1 MAWTSNIDLIQKLYI
16 AFYGRP
22 ADPGGLRYW
31 ASQLPDNSTANS
43 AATRELISRFIN
55 SQEAQDRFG
64 SPSLDSAIARIY
76 TYAFHRDATN
86 ADKALYT
93 GKTVV
98 DVLVNVISVSS
109 GPDYAS
115 LNNKLEYAKWFTAF
129 LDPNG
134 DGLPND
140 DSTGTKFYAT
150 FYGNTDATDIAA
162 KLNLID
168 AANPAVKSNVL
179 NDVISIAD
187 PGDEIKTNP
196 PSTGQTFTLTD
207 KLDIFTNVGSGTVNA
222 VISST
227 AGETTWQVADQISGG
242 TAGSTLNLTAV
253 VGNTD
258 VSTTGRATSGI
269 ENFNI
274 TFADSDNNAGKK
286 LIVDTSTLTGAKN
299 FTIVSANASSG
310 DEVKFTGLT
319 KAQKLTI
326 KSADSD
332 LNVTAGYKSGE
343 LSGTS
348 DEVTVAFNGAK
359 LGTLKINDSMTEV
372 AETVILNAAGGAST
386 VKKLDIISNKLK
398 TLKVTGAGDLTVT
411 EKIALSEF
419 DISATKNTIDASGA
433 SGKVTLRTDLTSKLD
448 AKGGSGTSD
457 RLILDVASSVTTGAA
472 ISGFERVDLQ
482 ASNSATVK
490 ASLITG
496 ATALNVLAGT
506 NSNISSFILTLDSV
520 AAGTGINI
528 VGTGKNEAQW
538 ANGVT
543 YKQTGASSGTNDSVT
558 IKISNGG
565 TAVSSSNQLTVGT
578 LTAADIENVTVQVAD
593 FAKVAVGGTGLVA
606 SAAKTITVEAGSAEV
621 NFGSSNN
628 MGGANTETITASS
641 STGKITWG
649 TIAATGDLTFTG
661 SEGVDIL
668 TIGGTTSADK
678 TQTYNLGKGNDVVT
692 LKNQVG
698 QATVNGEDGDDSFT
712 VTLTTTNS
720 TTISGLALHGGD
732 GTDTLSIVAN
742 TGTGNTVKFD
752 KGFSGIE
759 KIVLKPAT
767 GSGQDFTAEFQVAS
781 GYNEAVEVTDVSG
794 VNVTLEFKTDAGG
807 TIDLSNFTFLG
818 WTSGTDIIKLT
829 GTTGNETL
837 IGTSQADIIYGGAGA
852 DVMTGGAG
860 ADKFTFASGSE
871 SVGTTAIDRIT
882 DFVAGTDKIVLDDGS
897 GSFFAGISLTTT
909 TTANVNATQNIAN
922 AANLADVYAGINAIA
937 ASTASLVQVVVVTVS
952 AGAAAGTYL
961 YINDGNAAVSSTDD
975 MLINITGIS
984 GTLTASDFL
993 FG

>member
-1 MAWTSNIDLIQKLYI
+1 
-16 AFYGRP
+16 
-22 ADPGGLRYW
+22 
-31 ASQLPDNSTANS
+31 
-43 AATRELISRFIN
+43 
-55 SQEAQDRFG
+55 
-64 SPSLDSAIARIY
+64 
-76 TYAFHRDATN
+76 
-86 ADKALYT
+86 
-93 GKTVV
+93 
-98 DVLVNVISVSS
+98 
-109 GPDYAS
+109 
-115 LNNKLEYAKWFTAF
+115 
-129 LDPNG
+129 
-134 DGLPND
+134 
-140 DSTGTKFYAT
+140 
-150 FYGNTDATDIAA
+150 
-162 KLNLID
+162 
-168 AANPAVKSNVL
+168 
-179 NDVISIAD
+179 
-187 PGDEIKTNP
+187 
-196 PSTGQTFTLTD
+196 
-207 KLDIFTNVGSGTVNA
+207 VGSGTVNA
-222 VISST
+222 IIGGGSDQ
-227 AGETTWQVADQISGG
+227 TWGLADQISGG

-299 FTIVSANASSG
+299 FTIVSASASSG
-310 DEVKFTGLT
+310 DEVEFTGLT
-319 KAQKLTI
+319 KAQTLTI

-359 LGTLKINDSMTEV
+359 LGTLKINDSTTAA

-386 VKKLDIISNKLK
+386 VKKLDIVSNKLK

-419 DISATKNTIDASGA
+419 DSSATKNTIDASGA

-490 ASLITG
+490 ATLISG
-496 ATALNVLAGT
+496 ATALNVLADT
-506 NSNISSFILTLDSV
+506 NNISGNTLTLNDV

-528 VGTGKNEAQW
+528 VGTGKNQAQW
-538 ANGVT
+538 ANAVT
-543 YKQTGASSGTNDSVT
+543 YNQTGASSGTNDSVT

-578 LTAADIENVTVQVAD
+578 LTAPNIENVTVQVAD
-593 FAKVAVGGTGLVA
+593 FAKVAVGLAA

-621 NFGSSNN
+621 SFGGNT
-628 MGGANTETITASS
+628 GGANTETINAGS
-641 STGKITWG
+641 STGKISWG
-649 TIAATGDLTFTG
+649 TIVAPGDLTFTG

-668 TIGGTTSADK
+668 TIGGTTGTNK

-692 LKNQVG
+692 LVDQAG
-698 QATVNGEDGDDSFT
+698 QAIVNGEDGDDSFT
-712 VTLTTTNS
+712 VNATTN
-720 TTISGLALHGGD
+720 IANLALHGGD
-732 GTDTLSIVAN
+732 GTDTLSISSN
-742 TGTGNTVKFD
+742 GSSIKFN

-759 KIVLKPAT
+759 KIVLKT
-767 GSGQDFTAEFQVAS
+767 SSTTFTAEFQVAS

-837 IGTSQADIIYGGAGA
+837 KGTSQADIIEGGPGADIMTGGDGA
-852 DVMTGGAG
+852 DVFLFANGDTG
-860 ADKFTFASGSE
+860 TP
-871 SVGTTAIDRIT
+871 TATNFDTIT
-882 DFVAGTDKIVLDDGS
+882 DFVSGTDKIDLGTTNITALGS
-897 GSFFAGISLTTT
+897 GSYGNITVGNNGLVTTSYT
-909 TTANVNATQNIAN
+909 
-922 AANLADVYAGINAIA
+922 NLANFITDLAGTSITI
-937 ASTASLVQVVVVTVS
+937 
-952 AGAAAGTYL
+952 AGAAMIAAIGSDSYLFISDGTAGL
-961 YINDGNAAVSSTDD
+961 GSGDL
-975 MLINITGIS
+975 LIKITGIAATTGLTIS
-984 GTLTASDFL
+984 GGDITGIA
-993 FG
+993 